1 MRNRIFRQKPGEQQP
16 APPPPKKKAR
26 PIRRRFRFNRAERI
40 ALLANGIIWT
50 LVVWA
55 ALIFALLQDGQMVW
69 QWLRIGP
76 ISAQIVP
83 PAHPQP
89 NLTDWQA
96 PGPTATI
103 FPSPTATPV
112 IIEPTTGSSKPPTS
126 EATEPPPPPSP
137 TATPVIIE
145 PTTVPPTPPPPEPP
159 PAPTASAAPASAQA
173 EEAAIVL
180 PQPVDN
186 AAPLP
191 VVEPALPARPTRLLI
206 PSIGLEA
213 SIVPVGWELAEEAG
227 HLLNVWQVAD
237 DAVGW
242 HQNSALPGQPG
253 NVVLSGHSNIGG
265 EVFRHLPEVS
275 EGDLIVVM
283 VGNRPVEYRISLTT
297 IVKEAGEPLATRV
310 QNARWI
316 APTADAR
323 LTLVTC
329 WPYPYSTHRF
339 IAVANPV

>member
-16 APPPPKKKAR
+16 VPPPPKKKVR
-26 PIRRRFRFNRAERI
+26 PVRRRFRFNRAERI

-69 QWLRIGP
+69 QWLRTGP

-83 PAHPQP
+83 PANPQQ
-89 NLTDWQA
+89 NLTDWQS
-96 PGPTATI
+96 PGPTATAQ
-103 FPSPTATPV
+103 PSPTATPV
-112 IIEPTTGSSKPPTS
+112 IIEPTT
-126 EATEPPPPPSP
+126 A
-137 TATPVIIE
+137 
-145 PTTVPPTPPPPEPP
+145 PPTPPPTVVPTQEPP

-191 VVEPALPARPTRLLI
+191 VVEPALSARPTRLLI

-213 SIVPVGWELAEEAG
+213 SIVPVGWELAEEEG

-237 DAVGW
+237 EAVGW
-242 HQNSALPGQPG
+242 HQDSALPGQPG
-253 NVVLSGHSNIGG
+253 NVVLSGHSNVGG
-265 EVFRHLPEVS
+265 EVFRHLAEVS